1 MRISE
6 LFAESKGNQGARGI
20 EAVMDHISS
29 SDRKNTY
36 VHTSM
41 IPKVGIKPGDNLSA
55 EIEPVGIYTFRADH
69 WYKASGALHF
79 KPMRY
84 IHVIKLKPNTRAAN
98 SKVFPQLLQEF
109 IQENP
114 TINRETASGKL
125 TVWLKKHQYGMVERL
140 NFANEFEYIILGR
153 EFISHIQTF
162 DTYHLPPGAKDKF
175 DWVNTD
181 VEFNYEKARTGL
193 EPYREF
199 LKQNPELEDELEWW
213 YANPRN
219 LAKIRLLL
227 YALKNQIT
235 LSPEQQG
242 KLVDYGNARYLQ
254 IYRKYTK

>member
-41 IPKVGIKPGDNLSA
+41 IPKVGIKPGDNLTA
-55 EIEPVGIYTFRADH
+55 GLEPVGIYAFRADD
-69 WYKASGALHF
+69 WYKANGAMYF
-79 KPMRY
+79 KPLRY
-84 IHVIKLKPNTRAAN
+84 IHVIKLKPNTKSVN
-98 SKVFPQLLQEF
+98 SQVYDQLVQEF
-109 IQENP
+109 NEENP
-114 TINRETASGKL
+114 DIDQYQSSGKL
-125 TVWLKKHQYGMVERL
+125 TLWLKKKQIGMVARKHYG
-140 NFANEFEYIILGR
+140 NEVEYIILGR

-162 DTYHLPPGAKDKF
+162 DTYHLLPGAKNNF
-175 DWVNTD
+175 DNVNND
-181 VEFNYEKARTGL
+181 VEFNYDKARTGL
-193 EPYREF
+193 APYAEF
-199 LKQNPELEDELEWW
+199 LEQNPELEDELEWW

-235 LSPEQQG
+235 LSPVQQG